1 MKYIALLSML
11 VMLTV
16 VSCKKDS
23 EKDGDI
29 NQTAYSA
36 TVVIDG
42 DTITMEP
49 ALVGYTNAVGSG
61 GGVIDTAGNYLF
73 RQFTEFASPNDTLRI
88 YFIDLFTEAP
98 TAAQKEAVV
107 HTGTYPTGYGTF
119 DVVAADVNIIA
130 GAAIVYIDANGTR
143 WTTDRDPQN
152 QPNWS
157 FNVSSHEPNNRD
169 VFSKYFSQMTFK
181 ARLYNPLNGNFIDVE
196 ALQMTART
204 VLP

>member
-1 MKYIALLSML
+1 MRYVALLPILLML
-11 VMLTV
+11 VM

-49 ALVGYTNAVGSG
+49 ALVGYTNAVGAG

-73 RQFTEFASPNDTLRI
+73 RQFSEFASVNDTLRI
-88 YFIDLFTEAP
+88 YFIDLFAAEP
-98 TAAQKEAVV
+98 TAAEKDAIV
-107 HTGTYPTGYGTF
+107 HTGSYPTGYGTF
-119 DVVAADVNIIA
+119 DVVAQDVNIIA
-130 GAAIVYIDANGTR
+130 GAALVYIDANGTR

-157 FNVSSHEPNNRD
+157 FIVTSHEPNNRD
-169 VFSKYFSQMTFK
+169 VFSEYFSKMTFK
-181 ARLYNPLNGNFIDVE
+181 ARLYNPLNGDFIDVE
-196 ALQMTART
+196 ALEMTTRT